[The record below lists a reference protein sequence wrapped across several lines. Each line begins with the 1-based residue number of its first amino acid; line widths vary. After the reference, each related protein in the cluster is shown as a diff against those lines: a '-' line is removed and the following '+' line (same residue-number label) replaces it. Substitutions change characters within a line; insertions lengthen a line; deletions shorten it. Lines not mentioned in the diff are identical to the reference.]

1 MTPEMTPMK
10 TDEIRRELDESAAVK
25 KAIAAECAESIGR
38 AGDALLGAFRAG
50 RKLLLCGN
58 GGSAADAQHIA
69 AEFVVRMSIAGR
81 PALPAIALTT
91 DTSALTAGGNDIGFE
106 NVFARQVEALGAP
119 GDVLLAISTSGN
131 SANVVRAATEA
142 RRKGM
147 TVVAFLG
154 RGGGRL
160 GPISDVAVLVPSDNT
175 QRIQEGHITVA
186 HIVCGF
192 VERSMFGGAA

>member
-1 MTPEMTPMK
+1 MTIE
-10 TDEIRRELDESAAVK
+10 DVRRELDESAAVK
-25 KAIAAECAESIGR
+25 KAIGAGCAPSILQAAET
-38 AGDALLGAFRAG
+38 LLRAFRAG

-69 AEFVVRMSIAGR
+69 AELVVRMTVAGR

-91 DTSALTAGGNDIGFE
+91 DTSALTAGGNDIGFD
-106 NVFARQVEALGAP
+106 NVFSRQVEALGAT

-131 SANVVRAATEA
+131 SENVVRAAAEA
-142 RRKGM
+142 KRKGM
-147 TVVAFLG
+147 TVVGFLG
-154 RGGGRL
+154 GGGGRL
-160 GPISDVAVLVPSDNT
+160 APLCDVAVTVPSADT

-192 VERSMFGGAA
+192 VERSMFGAGK